1 MVTKS
6 FSQWSSDVSGT
17 FHRETQT
24 TPIIPLYQARLSA
37 SLQVAFQI
45 PFTAISDLYRADG
58 VDGQWIIITQIEGL
72 YNHAINFRFHINKEY
87 TMVNPRYIAIGI

>member
-1 MVTKS
+1 MDTKTL
-6 FSQWSSDVSGT
+6 FQWSNNVSGT
-17 FHRETQT
+17 FHRESNPNLT
-24 TPIIPLYQARLSA
+24 IPLYQARLSS

-72 YNHAINFRFHINKEY
+72 DNHAINFRFHINKEY